1 LTFVEAK
8 DGTKLH
14 VSVHDYTDPWKK
26 APTLL
31 LQHGFSRS
39 GRFWF
44 NMIPYLSRFYRVLCP
59 DLRGLGESSAAF
71 DLMTGISVENY
82 LSDLATIADAFGAE
96 SFHYAGESLGG
107 ILGLALAAQMPDRVR
122 TLSLLAAPLSI
133 SAETQHTFALGYPT
147 WQDALRQLGSRGW
160 SDAVNTA
167 TRFPPDSD
175 PAMLEWYANESGKS
189 PVEVLIAMSRL
200 AATVDVTPILDQVR
214 APVLGLYPANGRIT
228 AQFEAV
234 LREKVPQVRLIHL
247 PITYH
252 MIWMLKPAICAEHIL
267 HFMAQHDET
276 VCRD

>member
-1 LTFVEAK
+1 
-8 DGTKLH
+8 
-14 VSVHDYTDPWKK
+14 
-26 APTLL
+26 
-31 LQHGFSRS
+31 
-39 GRFWF
+39 
-44 NMIPYLSRFYRVLCP
+44 
-59 DLRGLGESSAAF
+59 
-71 DLMTGISVENY
+71 
-82 LSDLATIADAFGAE
+82 
-96 SFHYAGESLGG
+96 
-107 ILGLALAAQMPDRVR
+107 
-122 TLSLLAAPLSI
+122 
-133 SAETQHTFALGYPT
+133 
-147 WQDALRQLGSRGW
+147 
-160 SDAVNTA
+160 
-167 TRFPPDSD
+167 
-175 PAMLEWYANESGKS
+175 MLEWYANESGKS